1 MPAEEPQTDQ
11 VNKARASLQL
21 AFSVIGQIG
30 ALTVGVIVVALIAG
44 LWLDKTF
51 STRPLFTLL
60 LMLASFPVTYYVIYR
75 IALNAVSKIQP
86 AAGKSSRSEEDK
98 QRDDNA

>member
-1 MPAEEPQTDQ
+1 MPAEAPHSDQQTQ
-11 VNKARASLQL
+11 ARASLTL

-30 ALTVGVIVVALIAG
+30 LLTLGTIVIALMAG

-60 LMLASFPVTYYVIYR
+60 LMLASFPVTYYIIYR
-75 IALNAVSKIQP
+75 IALNAVGKIQP
-86 AAGKSSRSEEDK
+86 AAGQSSPAGEET

>member
-1 MPAEEPQTDQ
+1 MPAEESNSEQ
-11 VNKARASLQL
+11 VNQARASLKL

-30 ALTVGVIVVALIAG
+30 GFTLGVIVAALIAG

-60 LMLASFPVTYYVIYR
+60 LMAASFPVTYYIIYR
-75 IALNAVSKIQP
+75 IALNAVGKIQP
-86 AAGKSSRSEEDK
+86 AAGQPPRSKEET